1 MSEQIKFGD
10 RLFLRGESVFFD
22 NGENDARIEP
32 RNGTLVIRGNLVV
45 EGSTTTVNSVQTA
58 FADPYIT
65 LNSDFTGPATQDVG
79 IEINRGDDPTVRFSW
94 DEENDL
100 WSFEDKSIF
109 TSANLMATLI
119 YGNLLG
125 NVTSENGVE
134 IIDWTGDGLVDIRA
148 GNIDNTVIG
157 ATTPAA
163 GYFTSIVGDG
173 TDISNVLTNYTTDE
187 LTEGTTNLYYTD
199 ERVDDRFN
207 VLFSSGYS
215 LTSTYNDTAGTYVID
230 FEAQNIGT
238 GAGIY
243 DSSNTLAS
251 FRSITT
257 GNILNGGNSDL
268 TVTVAGDEIRIDTL
282 TKINQLAFNSFVGNG
297 STSIYTLPYAVSSD
311 WHILVYIDG
320 VVQEPG
326 EAYTVSTYDITLSS
340 PLALNS
346 VMNVLRLATNA
357 TTTTVVNADMLN
369 GQHPSYYLD
378 YNNLA
383 NTPSIPVI
391 PTNHMVTDATNV
403 VSGNQIPSSDATYDL
418 GNTTNKWNTLNS
430 HSSNISNT
438 SVSERFLADDVYD
451 EGTLVVFGGTN
462 EITVT
467 TTENDTRIAGVI
479 VTNPALILNYDA
491 GTSTTHPSVAISGR
505 AICKVYGAVNKGDI
519 LVSSS
524 YAGYAMASATPSTGT
539 VIGKA
544 ITSQVSGFG
553 TVEILVSMM

>member
-22 NGENDARIEP
+22 NGANDARIEP

-45 EGSTTTVNSVQTA
+45 EGNTTTVNSVQTV

-65 LNSDFTGPATQDVG
+65 LNSDHTGPATQDVG
-79 IEINRGDDPTVRFSW
+79 IEVNRGDDPTVRFSW

-109 TSANLMATLI
+109 TSNAVMASVL
-119 YGNLLG
+119 YGALSG
-125 NVTSENGVE
+125 NVVSSNGVV
-134 IIDWTGDGLVDIRA
+134 IINSTGDGLVDIRA

-173 TDISNVLTNYTTDE
+173 TDITNVLTNYTTDG
-187 LTEGTTNLYYTD
+187 LSEGVTNLYYTD
-199 ERVDDRFN
+199 ERVDNRFN
-207 VLFSSGYS
+207 SLFNSGYS
-215 LTSTYNDTAGTYVID
+215 LISSYELGTYTIN
-230 FEAQNIGT
+230 FEAQNVGT
-238 GAGIY
+238 GAEIY
-243 DSSNTLAS
+243 DISNISMAS
-251 FRSITT
+251 FRTITT

-268 TVTVAGDEIRIDTL
+268 TVSVVGDEIRIDTS
-282 TKINQLAFNSFVGNG
+282 TKINQLAFNSYVGNG

-311 WHILVYIDG
+311 WHVLVYIDG

-326 EAYTVSTYDITLSS
+326 DAYTVSNFTLTLSS

-357 TTTTVVNADMLN
+357 TTTTVVNADTLAN
-369 GQHPSYYLD
+369 QLPSYYLD
-378 YNNLA
+378 YNNLS
-383 NTPSIPVI
+383 NIPATI
-391 PTNHMVTDATNV
+391 MKTDVDNS
-403 VSGNQIPSSDATYDL
+403 VSGNITPSSNNLYSL
-418 GNTTNKWNTLNS
+418 GNTTNSWTNIY
-430 HSSNISNT
+430 SSQQQLTES
-438 SVSERFLADDVYD
+438 SVAERFQTDAVYD
-451 EGTLVVFGGTN
+451 EGTVVIFGGTN

-467 TTENDTRIAGVI
+467 VTENDTRVAGVI
-479 VTNPALILNYDA
+479 VNNPATLMNAQA
-491 GTSTTHPSVAISGR
+491 GSNTTHPAVALSGR
-505 AICKVYGAVNKGDI
+505 ALCKVYGAVNKGD
-519 LVSSS
+519 LLTSST
-524 YAGYAMASATPSTGT
+524 YAGYAIATTTPVIGS

-553 TVEILVSMM
+553 TVEISVGMM

>member
-45 EGSTTTVNSVQTA
+45 EGNTTTVNSLQVEL
-58 FADPYIT
+58 ADPFIT
-65 LNSDFTGPATQDVG
+65 LNSDHIGPAMQDVG
-79 IEINRGDDPTVRFSW
+79 IEVNRGDDPIVRFSW
-94 DEENDL
+94 DEEYDF
-100 WSFEDKSIF
+100 WSFEDKDVF
-109 TSANLMATLI
+109 TT
-119 YGNLLG
+119 GNINAKTVFASLTG
-125 NVTSENGVE
+125 NVVSNDGVI
-134 IIDWTGDGLVDIRA
+134 IIDSSGNGIVDIRA
-148 GNIDNTVIG
+148 GNIDNTIIG
-157 ATTPAA
+157 ATTRAT
-163 GYFTSIVGDG
+163 GYFTTIVGDG

-187 LTEGTTNLYYTD
+187 LTEGTINLYYTD

-207 VLFSSGYS
+207 ALFSSGYS
-215 LTSTYNDTAGTYVID
+215 LNSTYNDTIGSYTIN

-326 EAYTVSTYDITLSS
+326 EAYTVSTYNITLSS

-357 TTTTVVNADMLN
+357 TITTVVNADTL
-369 GQHPSYYLD
+369 GEQIPSYYLN
-378 YNNLA
+378 YNNLT
-383 NTPSIPVI
+383 NT